1 MSRLNLMRA
10 LALTLAALCL
20 PAGDAVAQ
28 AAASRQPAP
37 IQPVSPRPTL
47 VVMLTVDQLRP
58 DYLSMWERQFTGGLA
73 RLLRGGAVFLNG
85 FQDHANTETA
95 PGHASTLSGR
105 FPSSTGIVS
114 NSAGVFDPQFPL
126 IGARG
131 DPASPFRFRG
141 TTLTDWIRFSSPG
154 SRALSVSRKDRGAIL
169 PLGRA
174 MQPAFWYASNGTFT
188 TSRYYG
194 DSLPVWV
201 QAFND
206 RKLPQQWAGKSWD
219 LLLDA
224 AQYPEPDSIATEA
237 GGRDYVFPHTLPAD
251 AAQVA
256 ASFSGFP
263 MMDQLTLSLALEGVR
278 QMKLGAG
285 PVTDLLAVS
294 LSTTDAIG
302 HRFGPDSREIHDQV
316 LRLDRYLG
324 AFLDTLFTLRDS
336 TRIVFAFT
344 ADHAVS
350 PLPGTK
356 SRYPNQ
362 GAGYVN
368 PTPAIVPLFASL
380 RAAGVDTSAFAF
392 DEGILYL
399 DEAALTK
406 AGLRADAVARTF
418 ATEVMKVP
426 GVLRVDRV
434 STLSQKDTSSDYVAR
449 RWLHQL
455 PPDVPAT
462 AVVTLKP
469 YWYWQGYNF
478 ATHGSPHDQDAN
490 VPIIFYGAGIKPGKN
505 TRRALVVDIAPTL
518 AAVLGV
524 RPMERLDGHPLREAI
539 KQ

>member
-1 MSRLNLMRA
+1 
-10 LALTLAALCL
+10 
-20 PAGDAVAQ
+20 
-28 AAASRQPAP
+28 
-37 IQPVSPRPTL
+37 
-47 VVMLTVDQLRP
+47 
-58 DYLSMWERQFTGGLA
+58 
-73 RLLRGGAVFLNG
+73 
-85 FQDHANTETA
+85 
-95 PGHASTLSGR
+95 
-105 FPSSTGIVS
+105 
-114 NSAGVFDPQFPL
+114 
-126 IGARG
+126 
-131 DPASPFRFRG
+131 
-141 TTLTDWIRFSSPG
+141 
-154 SRALSVSRKDRGAIL
+154 
-169 PLGRA
+169 

-219 LLLDA
+219 LLLDP
-224 AQYPEPDSIATEA
+224 AQYREPDSIATEA
-237 GGRDYVFPHTLPAD
+237 GGRDYVFPHVMPAD
-251 AAQVA
+251 ASQAA

-294 LSTTDAIG
+294 LSTTDAVG
-302 HRFGPDSREIHDQV
+302 HRFGPDSREIHDQII
-316 LRLDRYLG
+316 RLDRYLG

-336 TRIVFAFT
+336 TRIVFALT

-380 RAAGVDTSAFAF
+380 RASGVDTSAFAF

-434 STLSQKDTSSDYVAR
+434 STLSQKDTSTDYVAR

-455 PPDVPAT
+455 PPDVPAI

-469 YWYWQGYNF
+469 YWYWPGYNF
-478 ATHGSPHDQDAN
+478 ATHGSPHDSDAN

-524 RPMERLDGHPLREAI
+524 HPMERLDGHPLREAI
-539 KQ
+539 KP